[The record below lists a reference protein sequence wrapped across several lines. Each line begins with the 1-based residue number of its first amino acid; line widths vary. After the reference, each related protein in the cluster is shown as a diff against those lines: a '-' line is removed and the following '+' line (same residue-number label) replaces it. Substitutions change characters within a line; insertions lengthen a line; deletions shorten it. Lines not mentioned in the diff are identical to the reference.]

1 MERIF
6 KKVHLMALSCRKRK
20 EGEKRNLPV
29 IFLDVGSEN
38 PFYKERDFL
47 LLHESLEL
55 LSGQL
60 PKVLTPV
67 SPIHFRNNGVTHVLR
82 VFFRGACTAHR
93 TN

>member
-1 MERIF
+1 
-6 KKVHLMALSCRKRK
+6 MALSCLTRK
-20 EGEKRNLPV
+20 EGGEKTLPV

-60 PKVLTPV
+60 SKVLTPV
-67 SPIHFRNNGVTHVLR
+67 SPIHFRHNGVTHVLC
-82 VFFRGACTAHR
+82 VFFRGACTSYR